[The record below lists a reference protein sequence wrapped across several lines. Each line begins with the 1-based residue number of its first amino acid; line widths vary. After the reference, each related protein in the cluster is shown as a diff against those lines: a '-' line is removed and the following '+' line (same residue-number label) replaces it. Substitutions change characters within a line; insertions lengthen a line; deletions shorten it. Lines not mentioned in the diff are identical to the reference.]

1 MTLATRHHPSPL
13 YPLSTVL
20 TDTVLTDTVLTETEN
35 P

>member
-20 TDTVLTDTVLTETEN
+20 TDTVLTETEN